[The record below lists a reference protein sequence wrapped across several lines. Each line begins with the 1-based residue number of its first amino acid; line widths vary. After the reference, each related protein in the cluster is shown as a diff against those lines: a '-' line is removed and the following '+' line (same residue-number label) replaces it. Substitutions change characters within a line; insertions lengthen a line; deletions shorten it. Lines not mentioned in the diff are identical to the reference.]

1 MMETKTTD
9 IAFLTKRLTESELK
23 KSGEVLG
30 LEVDYFI
37 HEKVAEED
45 EVEHGDSLKNEET
58 VRLIKKDTYAN
69 LEKYLDTL
77 KHVPLSTPFI
87 DAFKE
92 MPNFAKYFK
101 ELVTK
106 NRALKNEL

>member
-1 MMETKTTD
+1 
-9 IAFLTKRLTESELK
+9 
-23 KSGEVLG
+23 SGEVLG

-37 HEKVAEED
+37 HMRKFFEED
-45 EVEHGDSLKNEET
+45 EVEHGDSLKNEEACG
-58 VRLIKKDTYAN
+58 RLIKKDTYAN

-101 ELVTK
+101 ELV
-106 NRALKNEL
+106 